1 MLRLTGAALI
11 LGAALRLQRSL
22 SVRGRLRRK
31 TLRALANAF
40 LSLESAVRSTLTPLP
55 ALLQELRC
63 ESAAASFFADVTAGL
78 VRGEPLAAAWEGAVK
93 NLPVGTRERET
104 VCALSRSLNGEEES
118 VCAALALSARE
129 LTAAEGEL
137 RQQAREQGR
146 ITAALC
152 LGGGVMLCILLM

>member
-1 MLRLTGAALI
+1 MPFSR
-11 LGAALRLQRSL
+11 
-22 SVRGRLRRK
+22 
-31 TLRALANAF
+31 
-40 LSLESAVRSTLTPLP
+40 
-55 ALLQELRC
+55 
-63 ESAAASFFADVTAGL
+63 
-78 VRGEPLAAAWEGAVK
+78 WEGAVK

-129 LTAAEGEL
+129 LTAAEEEL